1 MKKIGNM
8 KHVLYTAALLAIVA
22 GCAKELDKPAPEE
35 KTGLIPFSF
44 TAVMVDEPVTEA
56 TIADNGTF
64 AWSEGDEIALYNTVD
79 DQFYPF
85 TCEDGDGLFN
95 GEAPANASFSVAYY
109 PASVAKTETSVTLP
123 DTYSATDAQAGKVF
137 PMVATPDGN
146 QLAFTHLGA
155 LLKFTVND
163 IPASATTL
171 TVSSDAAITGDF
183 TPSVADGKKVI
194 AAGSGS
200 ASIAIPL
207 SLTETSSLS
216 FYVPLPVGSYNYTI
230 AVSDGTHTM
239 LEKGTTAAKTIDRA
253 SLHKMKPLTVVP
265 PTTDKKLRGR
275 YNVDGAYKEWGDD
288 SLVDF
293 SPVDGHWGW
302 FKASVSVPDYRIT
315 FKLYTSDGNAYTGN
329 TKGNGRKVVRTL
341 LPVAGDGQGDDF
353 DVFTNHSDLD
363 VYFDPTQN
371 LLFTLPAGEA
381 FVVPTTVGGEEVDQ
395 YALIGWHLNNDWNSD
410 FFLEGVYGF
419 DDWRVVRIGA
429 RGDTPHFTFQFR
441 RNGGWS
447 ECIGGIYDY
456 HRNVNTRYYARTSN
470 RADISVYP
478 GVAGDYDVYLKKDYS
493 TIFILPAGTAFNVP
507 GRGEQEDLVS
517 ILSVIGGI
525 NGTNWSTAYPLEFAS
540 ADNHEWY
547 ALKNAYKIS
556 GWGAMVFKLYNG
568 GWGKGVNIGW
578 PWDLNGA
585 IGDMN
590 TLYPLWL
597 RDGDDD
603 IPNIQLGTDGGN
615 VDIYIKADL
624 SQIFTLSAG
633 SPFVIPG
640 NDPATAPKAV
650 FIGDSITYFWNNAD
664 RGNPSFF
671 TTNNLVTKG
680 VEGQTS
686 ATIKNRF
693 NYDAI
698 TPGPEKVHILCGAND
713 LAGNGGVYVTPAEIC
728 QNIADMASAAKTA
741 GIDVLI
747 GSVLPCNYFWWNTSV
762 NPANDIVTVNNL
774 LKTLCTDNGYTYV
787 NYYDSMVH
795 SNGTGGMADA
805 YNIDGCHPSKAG
817 YTVMENIVLPL
828 LQ

>member
-1 MKKIGNM
+1 MKK
-8 KHVLYTAALLAIVA
+8 VLYFAALLAIAA
-22 GCAKELDKPAPEE
+22 GCTKEPVSPEPARTDLVPY
-35 KTGLIPFSF
+35 SF
-44 TAVMVDEPVTEA
+44 NAVLTDELVTEA
-56 TIADNGTF
+56 TVSDEGTF
-64 AWSEGDEIALYNTVD
+64 AWSEGDEIALYNTRD
-79 DQFYPF
+79 GQFYTF
-85 TCEDGDGLFN
+85 TCEGGDGLFN
-95 GEAPANASFSVAYY
+95 GEAPAGATFSVAYY
-109 PASVAKTETSVTLP
+109 PASIAKTETSVTLP
-123 DTYSATDAQAGKVF
+123 DAYTAADAQSGKIF
-137 PMVATPDGN
+137 PMVATPDGTE
-146 QLAFTHLGA
+146 LAFTHLGA

-163 IPASATTL
+163 IPASATAL
-171 TVSSDAAITGDF
+171 TVTSDAVITGDF
-183 TPSVADGKKVI
+183 TPAVASGKKAI
-194 AAGSGS
+194 NAGSG
-200 ASIAIPL
+200 ASSVEIAL

-216 FYVPLPVGSYNYTI
+216 FYLPLPVGSYNYTVK
-230 AVSDGTHTM
+230 VSDGTRTM
-239 LEKGTTAAKTIDRA
+239 LEKGTSAAKSIGRA
-253 SLHKMKPLTVVP
+253 SLHKMKALTV
-265 PTTDKKLRGR
+265 PTPATDKKLRGY
-275 YNVDGAYKEWGDD
+275 YNVDGVTKDWGDD

-293 SPVDGHWGW
+293 TPVEGQWGW
-302 FKASVSVPDYRIT
+302 FKASVGVPGYNIS
-315 FKLYTSDGNAYTGN
+315 FKLYAENGNSWTGN
-329 TKGNGRKVVRTL
+329 TKGSGRKVVRTL
-341 LPVAGDGQGDDF
+341 LPVAADGQGDDF
-353 DVFTNHSDLD
+353 NIFTNRSALD
-363 VYFDPTQN
+363 IYYDPTQD
-371 LLFTLPAGEA
+371 LLFSLPAGED
-381 FVVPTTVGGEEVDQ
+381 FVVPTTVGGEDVDQ
-395 YALIGWHLNNDWNSD
+395 YALIGWHENNNWNAD

-419 DDWRVVRIGA
+419 DDWRVVRIGTA
-429 RGDTPHFTFQFR
+429 GDDPHFSFQFR

-456 HRNVNTRYYARTSN
+456 HRNVNTRYYARTAN

-578 PWDLNGA
+578 PSSLDGA

-671 TTNNLVTKG
+671 TSNNFITKG

-693 NYDAI
+693 NYDAV
-698 TPGPEKVHILCGAND
+698 TPGPEYVHILCGAND

-728 QNIADMASAAKTA
+728 QNIADMAAAAAAA
-741 GIDVLI
+741 GIKVLV
-747 GSVLPCNYFWWNTSV
+747 GSVLPCNYFWWNTAV
-762 NPANDIVTVNNL
+762 NPANDIVTVNGL
-774 LKTLCTDNGYTYV
+774 LQTLCAQNGYTYV

-828 LQ
+828 IP